1 MRTRHVLI
9 AAGALTTAFTGAFYS
24 PRHEMTR
31 ATLDAQGYTQI
42 QTSAHIPLP
51 FDRFAC
57 TPNSNGIFPT
67 RFTAVD
73 SQGLKRDGLV
83 CFDRAYKTGI
93 ADINSQGVHYM
104 VRAVR
109 PAGS

>member
-1 MRTRHVLI
+1 MRTRTVLI
-9 AAGALTTAFTGAFYS
+9 AAGVLSTAFAGAFYT
-24 PRHEMTR
+24 PRHDMTR
-31 ATLDAQGYTQI
+31 ATLQAEGYTQI
-42 QTSAHIPLP
+42 KTSAHIPLP

-73 SQGLKRDGLV
+73 RHGLQRDGLV

-109 PAGS
+109 PAS